1 MFSVTFI
8 KRPILAM
15 VISLMIIVA
24 GLVSMVV
31 LPIQEFPDVVPP
43 TVKVTATYT
52 GANAYAVEESVT
64 RPLEDKLNGV
74 QGSIY
79 IESAST
85 STGQSNITVYF
96 EPGYDLDIAAVD
108 VQNKVSM
115 ATPSLPAEVKQQG
128 VIVDKQSPSMVC
140 AVTINGDERYD
151 DAFLSNFINI
161 NVLDELKRIP
171 GVGKAENMGEKKYSM
186 RIWLNPDRILALG
199 LTPDDIIAAIQSQN
213 KQASVGKIGAA
224 PTYKDQQIEYVLTA
238 EGRLTQV
245 EQFEDIVIKYKND
258 GSLVYLRDV
267 ARVELGAEKY
277 DWNAILNKKPTG
289 LIGIYQLPGSNALEI
304 RAEVEKVMK
313 RVESRFP
320 DGITYAVPYD
330 TTKYVQV
337 AIDNVVN
344 NLFIA
349 ILLVV
354 VIIYIFLQSW
364 RPTVIA
370 AVAIPVS
377 LIGTFAAMYIA
388 PGFSINFLTLFGLIL
403 AIGIVVDD
411 VILVVENVEV
421 IMYKQPELTMP
432 QVVKASMIELIGPII
447 STTLVLV
454 AVFVPVSMMPGIT
467 GSLYQQFALTISFA
481 VVISSLNALTLSPAI
496 SAIIIKRRGPD
507 DKKFVGFELFE
518 QFFTWLTNKYTT
530 LITFLVRVRYAVL
543 VVFFGLIGL
552 IYYMF
557 ASTATGFVPS
567 EDKGTFIV
575 AMNLK
580 PGSSIERTVDVRKQ
594 VETIVADIPGVSD
607 IVAIDGYNIIT
618 TTLDGSAGMMFVT
631 LDHWDK
637 RTGEGLDINSIIT
650 QVFIRTAG
658 ISDATVAAFNMPGI
672 SGLGSVGGF
681 DFRVQDYLSGSMDMF
696 MAYTQQIIKE
706 ANADPRI
713 GRAFTTY
720 NPSYPMYSI
729 EVDRKKANAL
739 GVDIATLFGTM
750 QTYLGSY
757 YINDFTKFGKVFK
770 VFVQADKEF
779 RSDRSDINKLYV
791 KNKENKMVPISAL
804 INIKEELGPQNIPHY
819 NLYRSIQINGAAAPG
834 YSSGQ
839 AMAAMEEIAER
850 VLPKT
855 YGYDWSGMSF
865 QEKLAGNAQSLI
877 FFFVALVVFLVLSA
891 QYESWILPLMILLSV
906 PVVMIGAIGAL
917 KMAGLPLNVYAQVG
931 LVLLI
936 ALASKNAILIV
947 EFAKELRE
955 SGKSIIDSGIQAG
968 KLRFRAIMMTILS
981 FVFGTTPL
989 AFATGAGAVTQ
1000 KSIGVGLLGGMLA
1013 ATIVS
1018 TLLVPV
1024 LYVLLET
1031 MREKFVSVE
1040 DEIAKR
1046 ESI

>member
-15 VISLMIIVA
+15 VISLLIIVS

-43 TVKVTATYT
+43 TVQVTATYT
-52 GANAYAVEESVT
+52 GANAYAVEDSVT

-79 IESAST
+79 LESSSNSA
-85 STGQSNITVYF
+85 GQSKITVYF

-128 VIVDKQSPSMVC
+128 IIVDKQSPNIVC
-140 AVTINGDERYD
+140 MVTINGDEQYD

-161 NVLDELKRIP
+161 NILDELKRIP
-171 GVGKAENMGEKKYSM
+171 GVGKAENMGEKKYAM
-186 RIWLNPDRILALG
+186 RIWLNPDRIYALD
-199 LTPDDIIAAIQSQN
+199 LTPQDIINAIKSQN
-213 KQASVGKIGAA
+213 KQAAVGKIGSS
-224 PTYKDQQIEYVLTA
+224 PTYKDQQIEYVLSA

-245 EQFEDIVIKYKND
+245 DEFEEIVIKYKRD

-267 ARVELGAEKY
+267 ARIELGAEKY
-277 DWNAILNKKPTG
+277 DWNAILNKNPTG
-289 LIGIYQLPGSNALEI
+289 LVGIYQLPGSNALEI
-304 RAEVEKVMK
+304 REAVGKVMSK
-313 RVESRFP
+313 VESRFP
-320 DGITYAVPYD
+320 KGISYSIPYD
-330 TTKYVQV
+330 TTKYVNV
-337 AIDNVVN
+337 AIDNVVT

-349 ILLVV
+349 ILLVIT
-354 VIIYIFLQSW
+354 IIYIFLQSW

-377 LIGTFAAMYIA
+377 LIGAFAAMYIA

-421 IMYKQPELTMP
+421 IMYKEPDLTMP
-432 QVVKASMIELIGPII
+432 QVVKKSMIELIGPII

-454 AVFVPVSMMPGIT
+454 AVFIPVSMMPGIT

-481 VVISSLNALTLSPAI
+481 VMVSSLNALTLSPAI
-496 SAIIIKRRGPD
+496 ASIIIRRRGKD
-507 DKKFVGFELFE
+507 EKVFVGFQLFE
-518 QFFTWLTNKYTT
+518 KGFTWLTEKYTI
-530 LITFLVRVRYAVL
+530 LITLLIKAKYAVL
-543 VVFFGLIGL
+543 VAFFGLLGL
-552 IYYMF
+552 IYFMF
-557 ASTATGFVPS
+557 ATSATGFVPS
-567 EDKGTFIV
+567 EDKGLFMV

-580 PGSSIERTVDVRKQ
+580 PGSSIERTVEVRKV
-594 VETIVADIPGVSD
+594 VEEIVAGIPGVED
-607 IVAIDGYNIIT
+607 VIVIDGYNLIT
-618 TTLDGSAGMMFVT
+618 STLDGSSGAMFVT
-631 LDHWDK
+631 LKHWDE
-637 RTGEGLDINSIIT
+637 RTDPSMEVNSIIA
-650 QVFIRTAG
+650 QVFKRTAH

-672 SGLGSVGGF
+672 SGLGAVGGF
-681 DFRVQDYLSGSMDMF
+681 DFRVQDYLSGDMDTF
-696 MAYTQQIIKE
+696 MHYTHEIIKQ
-706 ANADPRI
+706 ANQDPRI

-720 NPSYPMYSI
+720 DPSYPMYEI
-729 EVDRKKANAL
+729 EIDRKKANAL
-739 GVDIATLFGTM
+739 GVDVATLFGTM
-750 QTYLGSY
+750 QTYLGSFY
-757 YINDFTKFGKVFK
+757 VNDFIKFGKVFR

-779 RSDRSDINKLYV
+779 RSDQSDINKLFV
-791 KNKENKMVPISAL
+791 KNAHGKMVPMSA
-804 INIKEELGPQNIPHY
+804 IVKVTEQLGPQNVAHY
-819 NLYRSIQINGAAAPG
+819 NLYRSIQINGSAAPG
-834 YSSGQ
+834 YSSGE
-839 AMAAMEEIAER
+839 AMAAMEEIADR
-850 VLPKT
+850 VLPST

-865 QEKLAGNAQSLI
+865 QEKLAGHGQVLV
-877 FFFVALVVFLVLSA
+877 FVFVALVVFLVLAA

-906 PVVMIGAIGAL
+906 PVVMIGAMGAL
-917 KMAGLPLNVYAQVG
+917 KLAGLPLNVYAQVG

-955 SGKSIIDSGIQAG
+955 SGKSIVESGIQAG

-981 FVFGTTPL
+981 FVFGTAPL
-989 AFATGAGAVTQ
+989 AFATGAGSVTQ
-1000 KSIGVGLLGGMLA
+1000 QSIGVGLLGGMLA

-1024 LYVLLET
+1024 
-1031 MREKFVSVE
+1031 VSVE
-1040 DEIAKR
+1040 EEIAKR

>member
-15 VISLMIIVA
+15 VISLLIIVG
-24 GLVSMVV
+24 GLVSMLV

-43 TVKVTATYT
+43 TVVVTADYT

-79 IESAST
+79 IDSSST
-85 STGQSNITVYF
+85 STGQSKITVYF
-96 EPGYDLDIAAVD
+96 EPGYNLDIAAVD

-115 ATPSLPAEVKQQG
+115 ATASLPAEVKQSG

-140 AVTINGDERYD
+140 MVTLNGDERFD

-161 NVLDELKRIP
+161 NILDELKRIP

-186 RIWLNPDRILALG
+186 RIWLNPDRIYALD
-199 LTPDDIIAAIQSQN
+199 LTPEDIINAIKSQN
-213 KQASVGKIGAA
+213 KQAAVGKIGSA
-224 PTYKDQQIEYVLTA
+224 PTYDDQQIEYVLTA
-238 EGRLTQV
+238 DGRLSDV
-245 EQFEDIVIKYKND
+245 EEFEEIVIKYKDD

-277 DWNAILNKKPTG
+277 DWNAILNQNPTG
-289 LIGIYQLPGSNALEI
+289 LVGIYQLPGSNALEI
-304 RAEVEKVMK
+304 RKAVGKVMEK
-313 RVESRFP
+313 VESRFP
-320 DGITYAVPYD
+320 EGISYAIPYD
-330 TTKYVQV
+330 TTKYVDV
-337 AIDNVVN
+337 AIDNVVS
-344 NLFIA
+344 NLFVA
-349 ILLVV
+349 ILLVII
-354 VIIYIFLQSW
+354 IIYVFLQSW

-377 LIGTFAAMYIA
+377 LIGAFAAMYIA

-421 IMYKQPELTMP
+421 IMYKKPELTMP

-481 VVISSLNALTLSPAI
+481 VVVSSLNALTLSPAI
-496 SAIIIKRRGPD
+496 AAIIIKRRGAD
-507 DKKFVGFELFE
+507 EKVFVGFRLFE
-518 QFFTWLTNKYTT
+518 VGFTWLTEKYTA
-530 LITFLVRVRYAVL
+530 LITSLVKARYAVL
-543 VVFFGLIGL
+543 VLFFGLLGV

-557 ASTATGFVPS
+557 ATSSTGFVPA
-567 EDKGTFIV
+567 EDKGVMMV

-580 PGSSIERTVDVRKQ
+580 PGSSIERTVEIRKE
-594 VETIVADIPGVSD
+594 VESIVAEIPGVSD
-607 IVAIDGYNIIT
+607 VIAIDGYNVIT
-618 TTLDGSAGMMFVT
+618 STLDGSAGTMFLT
-631 LDHWDK
+631 LDHWDE
-637 RTGEGLDINSIIT
+637 RTAPGMDVNSIIK
-650 QVFIRTAG
+650 QVFMRTAH
-658 ISDATVAAFNMPGI
+658 ISDANVAAFNMPGI
-672 SGLGSVGGF
+672 TGLGSVGGF
-681 DFRVQDYLSGSMDMF
+681 DFRVQDYLSGDMDTF
-696 MAYTQQIIKE
+696 MGYTMEIIKQ

-713 GRAFTTY
+713 ARAFTTY
-720 NPSYPMYSI
+720 NPKYPMYEI
-729 EVDRKKANAL
+729 KIDRKKASAL
-739 GVDIATLFGTM
+739 GVDISTLFGTM
-750 QTYLGSY
+750 QSYLGSF

-770 VFVQADKEF
+770 VFVQAEKEF
-779 RSDRSDINKLYV
+779 RSDKSDIDKLFV
-791 KNKENKMVPISAL
+791 KNQQGKMVPMSAL
-804 INIKEELGPQNIPHY
+804 IKVKEQLGPQNISHY
-819 NLYRSIQINGAAAPG
+819 NLYRSIQINGAAAQG
-834 YSSGQ
+834 HSSGE
-839 AMAAMEEIAER
+839 AMAAMQEIADR
-850 VLPKT
+850 VLPSS

-865 QEKLAGNAQSLI
+865 QEKLAGNGQVLV
-877 FFFVALVVFLVLSA
+877 FFFVALVVFLVLAA

-906 PVVMIGAIGAL
+906 PVVMIGAMGAL
-917 KMAGLPLNVYAQVG
+917 KLAGLPLNVYAQVG

-955 SGKSIIDSGIQAG
+955 GGASIAESAIDAG

-981 FVFGTTPL
+981 FVFGTAPL
-989 AFATGAGAVTQ
+989 AFATGAGSVTQ
-1000 KSIGVGLLGGMLA
+1000 QSIGVGLLGGMLA

-1024 LYVLLET
+1024 LYVLLES
-1031 MREKFVSVE
+1031 MRENFVSVE
-1040 DEIAKR
+1040 DEIARR

>member
-15 VISLMIIVA
+15 VISLLIIIG

-43 TVKVTATYT
+43 TVQVSATYT

-74 QGSIY
+74 QGMIY
-79 IESAST
+79 MESAST
-85 STGQSNITVYF
+85 STGQSKITVYF

-115 ATPSLPAEVKQQG
+115 ATASLPAEVKQQG
-128 VIVDKQSPSMVC
+128 VIVDKRSPSMVC
-140 AVTINGDERYD
+140 MVTVNGDERYD

-186 RIWLNPDRILALG
+186 RIWLNPDRIMALD
-199 LTPDDIIAAIQSQN
+199 LTPQDIIDAIKSQN
-213 KQASVGKIGAA
+213 KQASVGKIGST
-224 PTYKDQQIEYVLTA
+224 PTFRDQQIEYVLTA

-245 EQFEDIVIKYKND
+245 DEFEEIVIKYKND
-258 GSLVYLRDV
+258 GSMVYLRDV
-267 ARVELGAEKY
+267 ARIELGAEQY
-277 DWNAILNKKPTG
+277 DWNAILNQKPTG
-289 LIGIYQLPGSNALEI
+289 LVGIFQLPGSNALEI
-304 RAEVEKVMK
+304 REAVGKVME
-313 RVESRFP
+313 RVKSRFP
-320 DGITYAVPYD
+320 EGISYSIPYD
-330 TTKYVQV
+330 TTKYVDV
-337 AIDNVVN
+337 AIDNVVV
-344 NLFIA
+344 NLFTA
-349 ILLVV
+349 ILLVII
-354 VIIYIFLQSW
+354 IIYIFLQSW

-377 LIGTFAAMYIA
+377 LIGAFAAMYAA

-421 IMYKQPELTMP
+421 IMYKEPELTMP
-432 QVVKASMIELIGPII
+432 QVVKKSMIELIGPII

-454 AVFVPVSMMPGIT
+454 AVFIPVSMMPGIT

-481 VVISSLNALTLSPAI
+481 VMVSSLNALTLSPAI
-496 SAIIIKRRGPD
+496 SAIIIKRRGKD
-507 DKKFVGFELFE
+507 EKVFKGFELFE
-518 QFFTWLTNKYTT
+518 KGFTWLTDKYTA
-530 LITFLVRVRYAVL
+530 LITFLVKARYGVL
-543 VVFFGLIGL
+543 VGFVGLLGV
-552 IYYMF
+552 IYFMF
-557 ASTATGFVPS
+557 ATTPTGFVPE
-567 EDKGTFIV
+567 EDKGVFIV

-580 PGSSIERTVDVRKQ
+580 PGSSIERTVDVRKN
-594 VETIVADIPGVSD
+594 VEKIVAQIPGVSD
-607 IVAIDGYNIIT
+607 VIAIDGYNTIT
-618 TTLDGSAGMMFVT
+618 STLDGSAATMFIT
-631 LDHWDK
+631 LKHWDE
-637 RTGEGLDINSIIT
+637 RTKPGMDVKSIIK
-650 QVFIRTAG
+650 QVFVRTAS
-658 ISDATVAAFNMPGI
+658 ISDANVVAFNMPGI

-681 DFRVQDYLSGSMDMF
+681 DFRLQDYLSSDMDTF
-696 MAYTQQIIKE
+696 MMYAQEIIE
-706 ANADPRI
+706 QANADPRI

-720 NPSYPMYSI
+720 NPSYPAYAI
-729 EVDRKKANAL
+729 DIDRKKANAL
-739 GVDIATLFGTM
+739 GVDVATLFGTM
-750 QTYLGSY
+750 QTYLGSFY
-757 YINDFTKFGKVFK
+757 VNDFTKFGKVFR
-770 VFVQADKEF
+770 VFVQAEKEF
-779 RSDRSDINKLYV
+779 RSDQSDIQKLYV
-791 KNKENKMVPISAL
+791 KNAHGKMVPMSAL
-804 INIKEELGPQNIPHY
+804 IKISEQLEPQNIPHY
-819 NLYRSIQINGAAAPG
+819 NLYRAIQINGAAAPG
-834 YSSGQ
+834 HSSGE

-850 VLPKT
+850 VLPST

-865 QEKLAGNAQSLI
+865 QEKLAGNGQILV
-877 FFFVALVVFLVLSA
+877 FVFVALVVFLVLAA

-917 KMAGLPLNVYAQVG
+917 KLAGLPLNVYAQVG

-947 EFAKELRE
+947 EFAKEQRE
-955 SGKSIIDSGIQAG
+955 KGMSIIDSGIQAG

-981 FVFGTTPL
+981 FVFGVLPL
-989 AFATGAGAVTQ
+989 AFASGAGAITQ

-1018 TLLVPV
+1018 TMLVPV

>member
-15 VISLMIIVA
+15 VISLLIIIG

-43 TVKVTATYT
+43 TVQVTATYT

-74 QGSIY
+74 QGMIY
-79 IESAST
+79 LESSST
-85 STGQSNITVYF
+85 STGQSKITVYF

-115 ATPSLPAEVKQQG
+115 ATASLPAEVKQQG

-140 AVTINGDERYD
+140 MVTVNGDERYD

-186 RIWLNPDRILALG
+186 RIWLNPDRIMALD
-199 LTPDDIIAAIQSQN
+199 LTPQDIINAIQSQN
-213 KQASVGKIGAA
+213 KQAAVGKIGSS

-238 EGRLTQV
+238 EGRLSQV
-245 EQFEDIVIKYKND
+245 KEFEEIVIKYKND
-258 GSLVYLRDV
+258 GSMVYLRDV

-277 DWNAILNKKPTG
+277 DWNAILNQKPTG
-289 LIGIYQLPGSNALEI
+289 LVGIYQLPGSNALEI
-304 RAEVEKVMK
+304 REAVGKVME
-313 RVESRFP
+313 RVKSRFP
-320 DGITYAVPYD
+320 EGISYSIPYD
-330 TTKYVQV
+330 TTKYVNV
-337 AIDNVVN
+337 AIDNVVV
-344 NLFIA
+344 NLFTA
-349 ILLVV
+349 ILLV
-354 VIIYIFLQSW
+354 IIIIFIFLQSW

-377 LIGTFAAMYIA
+377 LIGAFAAMYAA

-421 IMYKQPELTMP
+421 IMYKEPDLTMP
-432 QVVKASMIELIGPII
+432 QVVKKSMIELIGPII

-454 AVFVPVSMMPGIT
+454 AVFIPVSMMPGIT

-496 SAIIIKRRGPD
+496 AAIIIKRRGKD
-507 DKKFVGFELFE
+507 EKVFKGFELFE
-518 QFFTWLTNKYTT
+518 KGFTWLTDKYTT
-530 LITFLVRVRYAVL
+530 LITFLVKARYVVL
-543 VVFFGLIGL
+543 IGFFGLLGV
-552 IYYMF
+552 IYFMF
-557 ASTATGFVPS
+557 ATTPTGFVPE
-567 EDKGTFIV
+567 EDKGVFIV
-575 AMNLK
+575 AFNLK
-580 PGSSIERTVDVRKQ
+580 PGSSIERTVDVRKD
-594 VETIVADIPGVSD
+594 VEKIVAGIPGVSD
-607 IVAIDGYNIIT
+607 VIAIDGYNVISS
-618 TTLDGSAGMMFVT
+618 TLDGSAGTMFIT
-631 LDHWDK
+631 LKHWDE
-637 RTGEGLDINSIIT
+637 RTEPGMDVKSIIK
-650 QVFIRTAG
+650 QVFVRTAH
-658 ISDATVAAFNMPGI
+658 ISDANVVAFNMPGI

-681 DFRVQDYLSGSMDMF
+681 DFRLQDYLSSDMDTF
-696 MAYTQQIIKE
+696 MMYAQEIIKQ

-720 NPSYPMYSI
+720 NPNYPAYAI
-729 EVDRKKANAL
+729 DIDRKKANAL
-739 GVDIATLFGTM
+739 GVDVATLFGTM
-750 QTYLGSY
+750 QTYLGSFY
-757 YINDFTKFGKVFK
+757 VNDFTKFGKVFR
-770 VFVQADKEF
+770 VFVQAEKEF
-779 RSDRSDINKLYV
+779 RSDRSDIRKLYV
-791 KNKENKMVPISAL
+791 KNTHGKMVPMSAL
-804 INIKEELGPQNIPHY
+804 IKISEQLEPQNIPHY
-819 NLYRSIQINGAAAPG
+819 NLYRAIQINGAAAPG
-834 YSSGQ
+834 HSSGE
-839 AMAAMEEIAER
+839 AMAAMEEIAAR
-850 VLPKT
+850 VLPST

-865 QEKLAGNAQSLI
+865 QEKLAGNGQILV
-877 FFFVALVVFLVLSA
+877 FVFVALVVFLVLAA

-917 KMAGLPLNVYAQVG
+917 KLAGLPLNVYAQVG

-947 EFAKELRE
+947 EFAKEQRE
-955 SGKSIIDSGIQAG
+955 KGMSIIDSGIQAG

-981 FVFGTTPL
+981 FVFGVLPL
-989 AFATGAGAVTQ
+989 AFASGAGAVTQ

-1018 TLLVPV
+1018 TMLVPV